1 MQQQRQRDLQLEDY
15 LAIARRRA
23 GWIVLPTIVVLALAM
38 VTSFILPARY
48 TSAALILIE
57 GQKVSGDYVKSVV
70 NEDLNNRLVNMEEQ
84 IFSRTRLQ
92 PLIERF
98 GLYANDRLTIDDKL
112 DQLRKDVVI
121 TPLKSEGART
131 TSAPGFTIEVNATRP
146 QLAQQVCGEIA
157 SMFFSENLKSR
168 EQSAEGTTEFL
179 QGQLDEA
186 KHALDAQDAK
196 LAAFQKQYFG
206 QLPDQEQANLNTL
219 GGLNAEL
226 IAATDALSRAEEN
239 KTYLET
245 FLSQQSAATETAQAN
260 GNDDPA
266 SPQQLQ
272 AEVEQLQAKLTDL
285 EARYTS
291 DYPDVLKTRRELDAA
306 KKRMEAPTN
315 PAAVTPAKKTV
326 IANLQTQQLRAQLQA
341 SESGIAAKKAEQARI
356 QQQIN
361 LYQARLQLSPAVQ
374 EQYKQLTRDN
384 ETAQHFYSDLLSKK
398 DQSGMATDLE
408 RRQQGEQ
415 FLLIDPPN
423 LPEKPTFPNRLLFA
437 IGGLVGGLCV
447 GCGLAALV
455 EYQDKSLRN
464 ERDVL
469 LFTNLE
475 TLAMVPLVASAM
487 PPEPKRKLL
496 WNRNRQLRLAE
507 AGDERP

>member
-1 MQQQRQRDLQLEDY
+1 MEQKRQRDLQLEDY

-23 GWIVLPTIVVLALAM
+23 RWIIWPTIVVTALVI

-57 GQKVSGDYVKSVV
+57 RQKVPADYVKSVV
-70 NEDLNNRLVNMEEQ
+70 NDDLNNRLVNMKEQ

-98 GLYANDRLTIDDKL
+98 GLYANEKLTIDEKLDKL
-112 DQLRKDVVI
+112 RMDVVI
-121 TPLKSEGART
+121 TPLKSEVSRT
-131 TSAPGFTIEVNATRP
+131 TGASGFTIEANANRP

-168 EQSAEGTTEFL
+168 EQSAEGTTAFL

-186 KHALDAQDAK
+186 KRDLDAQDAK
-196 LAAFQKQYFG
+196 LAIFQKQYLG
-206 QLPDQEQANLNTL
+206 QLPDQEQANLNLL
-219 GGLNAEL
+219 GALNAQL
-226 IAATDALSRAEEN
+226 NAATESLSRAEQE

-245 FLSQQSAATETAQAN
+245 LLAQQNAAAEAAQAT
-260 GNDDPA
+260 GDTG

-272 AEVEQLQAKLTDL
+272 TEVEQLQAHLTL
-285 EARYTS
+285 LQARYTS
-291 DYPDVLKTRRELDAA
+291 DFPDVLRARRELDAA
-306 KKRMEAPTN
+306 KKRLESAADPA
-315 PAAVTPAKKTV
+315 PAAGAAKKGTL
-326 IANLQTQQLRAQLQA
+326 IANLQTQQLRAQLKG
-341 SESGIAAKKAEQARI
+341 SEGGIAAKKQAQERI
-356 QQQIN
+356 QQQIG
-361 LYQARLQLSPAVQ
+361 LYQSRLQLSPMVH
-374 EQYKQLTRDN
+374 EQYKQLTRDY
-384 ETAQHFYSDLLSKK
+384 ETAQHFYSELLGKK
-398 DQSGMATDLE
+398 NQSEMATDLE

-415 FLLIDPPN
+415 FRLIDPPN

-437 IGGLVGGLCV
+437 FAGLACGLCV
-447 GCGLAALV
+447 GSGLAALV

-475 TLAMVPLVASAM
+475 TLAIVPLIASAM
-487 PPEPKRKLL
+487 PPEPKWTLL
-496 WNRNRQLRLAE
+496 GRRNQELGLTE
-507 AGDERP
+507 AAVEHS